1 MTPAFRENLGLG
13 LGVLGTG
20 LAAYGAFAGPGKPKK
35 KTQNVGKISVRNTR
49 IRIKP

>member
-35 KTQNVGKISVRNTR
+35 KPKTLARF
-49 IRIKP
+49 P

>member
-20 LAAYGAFAGPGKPKK
+20 LAAYGAFAGPGKPK
-35 KTQNVGKISVRNTR
+35 TQNGGKNFGRNTML
-49 IRIKP
+49 RIKP